1 MSRLPKRLRGYSLYG
16 CGVML
21 LGLRR
26 DETGVLQ
33 TTRWL
38 TFLYM
43 PVLPFS
49 RWRVEYVGREGGEY
63 QDDETLVFW
72 GLERL
77 SLDLEGVSRTLL
89 AGWFLGAVAVGPAVA
104 AAVLVKPPVPA
115 WLFAGVITTAV
126 WPLAVI
132 LWVQRR
138 WRKVAREGAR
148 DAGLGVD
155 SSTDEHHFLS

>member
-26 DETGVLQ
+26 DETGALE
-33 TTRWL
+33 TTRWATL
-38 TFLYM
+38 FYV
-43 PVLPFS
+43 PVLPLS
-49 RWRVEYVGREGGEY
+49 RWQVEYVGLEGGEY

-104 AAVLVKPPVPA
+104 AAFLVKPPVPV
-115 WLFAGVITTAV
+115 WLFVGVIATAV

-138 WRKVAREGAR
+138 WRKIARRGSWVAGSGA
-148 DAGLGVD
+148 D
-155 SSTDEHHFLS
+155 STADERRLL